1 MINEYFKESFNY
13 SNFIEISKNFKN
25 LKVGLSLNQCLTIE
39 KVVDINENTNFLSK
53 IYDFIKDKNKIIKT
67 KFNKNSYEICISED
81 STKYIEA
88 LLYKYIKEQ
97 TKSDLLKYLY
107 S

>member
-1 MINEYFKESFNY
+1 M
-13 SNFIEISKNFKN
+13 
-25 LKVGLSLNQCLTIE
+25 SLNQCLTIE
-39 KVVDINENTNFLSK
+39 KVVDINENTNFWSK